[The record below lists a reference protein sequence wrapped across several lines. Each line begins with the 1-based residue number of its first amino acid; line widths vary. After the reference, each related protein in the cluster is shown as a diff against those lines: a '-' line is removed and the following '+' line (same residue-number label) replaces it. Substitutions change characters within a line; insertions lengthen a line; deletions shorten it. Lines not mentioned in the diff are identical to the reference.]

1 VSRVTIDFGIDLGT
15 TNSAAAMLDGTE
27 TAVIKNVQ
35 MSDYTPSAVWLGP
48 NGELVVGSGAKAK
61 VGRDPLNAFTSFK
74 RSMGTA
80 DEFTFARNGLVMR
93 AEDLSAEVLKSI
105 KADIARA
112 TGESPTAAVVT
123 VPAAFDQP
131 QCAATKLAAQKAGWT
146 QSPLL
151 QEPVAAALTYG
162 YQHATEKAFWLVYD
176 LGGGTFDAA
185 VVTNS
190 QGVFQV
196 VNHLG
201 DNHLGGA
208 DVDRA
213 IVDELLLPEL
223 SSRYGAEISRGV
235 PRWVGALAALEAAAE
250 EAKIA
255 LTALDVAT
263 IQVMELRDAERNVVV
278 EDFVYD
284 LRRRDVDRLMEPR
297 LRRTL
302 ELCRSVLA
310 EKRLDA
316 DDLEKVILVG
326 GPTLAPITRLRLADL
341 GSGVA
346 DRLEY
351 SVDPLTVVARGAAV
365 FAGLQRLETQSRQSE
380 AGAFE
385 VHLDYKPI
393 GADTEPLVGGVV
405 QAAHC
410 PDMTGFTLEFVN
422 GDARP
427 EWRSGRLSLA
437 GNGAFVATL
446 WAEKGRANT
455 FSIELA
461 DSTGTPQR
469 IEPDRFT
476 YTVGNVFSDVPL
488 PHTVGVALADNV
500 TEDFFRKGEAL
511 PCRGRKVLHTAFDAQ
526 AGGSST
532 MRIPFFEGQ
541 SARADRNAEFGVIV
555 IPESALA
562 RTVPAGSE
570 VEVTIEI
577 DASRDIRAEVYI
589 PLLDDTFEAIYSND
603 NYREKA
609 RDPAG
614 LSAQISAEKER
625 LAELREKAYETDDQ
639 KAREAIR
646 RVDDQ
651 QLVQEVDGAAL
662 AMRADTGAAGR
673 CEQQLRDLQKALD
686 AAEEALRWPALV
698 ANAETAIDF
707 GQGHVEESGDED
719 DRRRFP
725 LLREQV
731 QEAIRTADVAL
742 LEQRL
747 QELYGLLIPLLNQS
761 PTIQYSSLQ
770 GLRERVAE
778 MTDQSRAQELL
789 ALADRAVLDGDMVGL
804 QAANQ
809 QLEQLLPGPPP
820 RPDGSWLMR

>member
-15 TNSAAAMLDGTE
+15 TNSAAAVLDGTE
-27 TAVIKNVQ
+27 PTVIRNVQ

-61 VGRDPLNAFTSFK
+61 VGRDPQNAFTSFK

-80 DEFTFARNGLVMR
+80 DEFSFARNGLVMR

-105 KADIARA
+105 KADIACA

-131 QCAATKLAAQKAGWT
+131 QCAATKLAAQKAGWA

-151 QEPVAAALTYG
+151 QEPVAAALKYG
-162 YQHATEKAFWLVYD
+162 FQHATEKAFWLVYD

-190 QGVFQV
+190 DGVFQV

-223 SSRYGAEISRGV
+223 SSRYGAEICRGE
-235 PRWVGALAALEAAAE
+235 PKWAGALAALEAAAE

-255 LTALDVAT
+255 VSRRDVST
-263 IQVMELRDAERNVVV
+263 IQIVELKDAERNVVV
-278 EDFVYD
+278 EDFVFD
-284 LRRRDVDRLMEPR
+284 LRRRDVDRLMEPW
-297 LRRTL
+297 LQRTL
-302 ELCRSVLA
+302 ELCRRVLA

-316 DDLEKVILVG
+316 DNLEKVILVG

-351 SVDPLTVVARGAAV
+351 RYNALTVVAEGAAV
-365 FAGLQRLETQSRQSE
+365 FAGTQRLETQSRPSE

-393 GADTEPLVGGVV
+393 GADTEPFVGGVV
-405 QAAHC
+405 QAPHC

-422 GDARP
+422 RDARP

-455 FSIELA
+455 FWIELA

-469 IEPDRFT
+469 IQPDRFT

-488 PHTVGVALADNV
+488 PHTVGVALADNM

-511 PCRGRKVLHTAFDAQ
+511 PSRDVRVLHTAFDAR

-532 MRIPFFEGQ
+532 MRIPFIEGQ
-541 SARADRNAEFGVIV
+541 SARADRNTEFGVIV

-570 VEVTIEI
+570 VEVTIWI
-577 DASRDIRAEVYI
+577 DASRDVRAEVYI
-589 PLLDDTFEAIYSND
+589 PLLDDAFEASWSYD

-625 LAELREKAYETDDQ
+625 LAELREKANVTDDEN
-639 KAREAIR
+639 ARAAIR

-651 QLVQEVDGAAL
+651 QLVKEVDGAAV
-662 AMRADTGAAGR
+662 AMSADTKAAGR

-698 ANAETAIDF
+698 ADAQTAIDV
-707 GQGHVEESGDED
+707 GQGLVDESGDDD

-725 LLREQV
+725 LLRKQV

-742 LEQRL
+742 LTQRL
-747 QELYGLLIPLLNQS
+747 QELYGLVIPLFKQS
-761 PTIQYSSLQ
+761 PTFHYSSLQ
-770 GLRERVAE
+770 RLRERVPE
-778 MTDQSRAQELL
+778 MTDQGRAQELL
-789 ALADRAVLDGDMVGL
+789 ALADRAVLDGDMDGL
-804 QAANQ
+804 QAANE

-820 RPDGSWLMR
+820 RPDGSWLTR